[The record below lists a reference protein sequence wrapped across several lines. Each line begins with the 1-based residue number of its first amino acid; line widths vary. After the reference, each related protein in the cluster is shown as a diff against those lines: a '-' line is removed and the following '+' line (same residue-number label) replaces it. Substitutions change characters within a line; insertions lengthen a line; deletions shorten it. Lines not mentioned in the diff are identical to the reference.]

1 MTFSGTFFQFC
12 LHIWDSFT
20 CYTIFLNR
28 NTALCLFLF
37 REGGRIDHGHH
48 ASQAAVAL
56 SETVMFDKAVQV
68 AKEITNDDDTLLV
81 VTADHSH
88 AFMMAGY
95 PSRGND
101 ILGLLKRFNSLVLI
115 FRTFTCFNTR

>member
-1 MTFSGTFFQFC
+1 MNDIFINCFLFQ
-12 LHIWDSFT
+12 HRWDSFLDLE
-20 CYTIFLNR
+20 CSLMPF
-28 NTALCLFLF
+28 FVF

-68 AKEITNDDDTLLV
+68 AKEITNGDDTLLV

-101 ILGLLKRFNSLVLI
+101 ILGLLKMIQFYCP
-115 FRTFTCFNTR
+115 FYY

>member
-1 MTFSGTFFQFC
+1 
-12 LHIWDSFT
+12 
-20 CYTIFLNR
+20 
-28 NTALCLFLF
+28 
-37 REGGRIDHGHH
+37 
-48 ASQAAVAL
+48 
-56 SETVMFDKAVQV
+56 MFDKAVQV

-101 ILGLLKRFNSLVLI
+101 ILGLLKRFVQFSSADFQDFYVL
-115 FRTFTCFNTR
+115 

>member
-1 MTFSGTFFQFC
+1 MPFFVF
-12 LHIWDSFT
+12 H
-20 CYTIFLNR
+20 
-28 NTALCLFLF
+28 
-37 REGGRIDHGHH
+37 EGGRIDHGHH

-115 FRTFTCFNTR
+115 FRTFTCFNTRRLHSDRVG

>member
-1 MTFSGTFFQFC
+1 MGFFYLLYNILESEYSLIPF
-12 LHIWDSFT
+12 
-20 CYTIFLNR
+20 
-28 NTALCLFLF
+28 FLF

-101 ILGLLKRFNSLVLI
+101 ILGLLKRFNSLMLI